1 MILLKFLLRQI
12 FLLSLLLSGI
22 IYAQTGPNDDFDGD
36 GIINS
41 VDIDDDNDG
50 ISDAV
55 ESPSCFYAIN
65 QWNTLA
71 KPASAV
77 TVSSGLTTTVSNFSQ
92 LLDGVNNVTA
102 VTFSTTPAQP
112 IQNANVY
119 LFTFAQPARLDALYL
134 KFNTATQFGGTTKI
148 QGSNTNNGTDWVD
161 LSAAVAQTAVTNTT
175 VNGNV
180 GVTTSIKYPVTLN
193 TSTSYKYIRITGVT
207 ASNIA
212 AQNASEVYFDF
223 NLSAYVASRYPRA
236 GCTDANIDGDG
247 MFPHYDLD
255 SDGDGASDAREAG
268 ATASTTP
275 NFQFPDIDT
284 NNDGLVDAV
293 DANND
298 GIVNY
303 VSTYNPN
310 ALNSQISPFLTEI
323 CNDGLDNDADGL
335 IDEFDSDCSPLAT
348 CASTKTINNFEI
360 QQQITTSSGDYN
372 NYQTP
377 IVADIDKD
385 GIPDIVAFNDANNSI
400 SVLNSTTLVPKFS
413 IPNTEGTFGPRPN
426 SLAVGQLD
434 GSGYLE
440 IVYFSSNNKL
450 VVMRYN
456 GSAWQKFTSN
466 AVTGV
471 NGAFGTNSTA
481 LADFDQDGVPEIYF
495 GNQIFSVNFNCSTQP
510 CITRVVD
517 GATVGTAT
525 GEGGSSVAYSFA
537 YDVLS
542 DSECTLCKGLEL
554 IAGNQVYAVDVA
566 TGQVQLARN
575 FTGGPTNPDG
585 PTAIADINLDGLL
598 DVVVSNVNGT
608 VYAWTPQTNTL
619 IRTWAGN
626 GAGQR
631 AIPFVANVYN
641 DDLADDGI
649 INSSAIDYPE
659 VIVLVNYIL
668 TAYNFSNT
676 SSLYTL
682 TTSDLSAATSM
693 VAFDFNGD
701 GNKEIVYRDQ
711 TNMRIIYGG
720 PMAYA
725 PPGVDAERNYA
736 IFSCSSGT
744 GWEHPIVADIDAD
757 GEAEIVGSCGTSISV
772 FGSGRYPWMPARPIW
787 NQSSYNVVNVNDD
800 GSIPVYQQSILTSF
814 NGPSNQ
820 ILNTFNNQLNP
831 LELISPQGQIASP
844 DISVSNATITNPL
857 ADGSIDCSNIQIQYE
872 IANTG
877 SATMANNIYIY
888 VYDKDPRTQST
899 ASLIYQTTTTQNI
912 PAGTS
917 ITQNLQFGIPASSFP
932 VGNLYIAVNTN
943 PDMTVLI
950 DAVDFAGSYPECN
963 YSNNIFELA
972 LAGCSDI
979 DGDGI
984 ADALD
989 IDDDNDGIL
998 DAVESPVCFY
1008 TAAEAVV
1015 PVKVSTGIINSTVSS
1030 VAVIVGNDIPSMHD
1044 GVTVNGT
1051 SNHVIPAN
1059 QLGTTGVVIYKIQY
1073 PTAISLTQM
1082 AVSTATAN
1090 WGAGSFAVLE
1100 GSNDDASYIAVSAP
1114 VATSTGATKVW
1125 PVTLNTTNL
1134 YRFYRIRVSTVGST
1148 QPTFSN
1154 YEVVGSINQ
1163 STYIPSANPKP
1174 INCTVD
1180 TDGDGIPNH
1189 QDLDSDGD
1197 GCPDARESGV
1207 STNAGASAS
1216 MSASG
1221 GAIYT
1226 GGIPS
1231 GTANAY
1237 VGNGTPAQ
1245 YGVNGFF
1252 NGIETTLDSG
1262 LYNGTY
1268 TYPFAISN
1276 AISLCADTDG
1286 DGINDFVDID
1296 DDNDGVVDA
1305 LESPSC
1311 FYTASEWNTGPK
1323 PFYGVT
1329 ISSGLTTTTANFSQL
1344 IDGVSGTTAVA
1355 FSASPAQS
1363 NANADVYLFNFAQ
1376 PVKLDALYLQF
1387 NTTTQFGGVT
1397 KIQGS
1402 NTNNGSDW
1410 VDLSASIGA
1419 VPATNITAN
1428 GAVSVT
1434 SSIKYPVTLNTA
1446 TAYKYIRI
1454 TGGATASNMIAANA
1468 SEVYFDFNNAS
1479 YIASSYPKTTCA
1491 SDTDGDG
1498 ILNHLDLD
1506 SDGDGCSDAME
1517 GGATSNL
1524 TANYKFTGPV
1534 GTNGLDNSLE
1544 TADNGIVTYVSTYN
1558 MYAIEASIKACTDT
1572 DGDGIVDVID
1582 IDDDNDGVLDIVESP
1597 PCAIV
1602 DRDDTSNRLAWDFEQ
1617 TLHTLPT
1624 TEYNAAQTQPY
1635 NVRTFGPGV
1644 VDVSGANVLKFTGAT
1659 AANFD
1664 DAVANGDYMQYYF
1677 TTTSTYL
1684 SIDKIYN
1691 FTIQSPLKQGVII
1704 STDPSFATYTVLNTG
1719 AATITGSNVYN
1730 TMDTYSNYPLN
1741 LNTRYYVRFVY
1752 YGLTGTTASYVDA
1765 VGLSFNGI
1773 SNAESCLNGLDID
1786 NDGIPNRLDL
1796 DSDGDGCPDAVEAGT
1811 ATQAGAGNTSTGTL
1825 VNTGGTQT
1833 GVANAIVGN
1842 NTPAAYGSNGFYS
1855 GIETNDTSSAAYT
1868 GIYSYNQYAIV
1879 STLNLCTD
1887 TDGDGIIDLNDIDDD
1902 NDGIVDAVE
1911 SPACFYTAAEA
1922 NTITNV
1928 TSPLNAA
1935 AGDPTV
1941 NTEIATL
1948 HNGNASDA
1956 NPYNFVSQSVASGA
1970 TIFTVTYPT
1979 PVTLSSIT
1987 VTQIAS
1993 GMSINGNAFGKL
2005 YGSVDGVSYIL
2016 LTSGNGIALNTATV
2030 TFANAVTTP
2039 YRYYQIRSVG
2049 TVAAGN
2055 TAAFNTGTAGIQEIS
2070 SVIAVTP
2077 VYLASAHPKPGICS
2091 VDTDGDTIPNHLDL
2105 DSDGDGCSDLAES
2118 GVSPATDIITP
2129 LMTNNAG
2136 GSYGIANPN
2145 GSQLNPTAADV
2156 NNDGLNDSVDAD
2168 LNSITN
2174 YTSTYSNA
2182 INAAIASCTL
2192 FCYRPAVLSG
2202 TVLSTP
2208 QGITSLHRAGVDADN
2223 WPMVRKGAWTA
2234 LEAKTKGF
2242 VPNRLTIAQINLIP
2256 AGDLRE
2262 GMMVYNISSDCLYI
2276 NTDGTPT
2283 GWKCFNTQ
2291 ACPD

>member
-1 MILLKFLLRQI
+1 TFNFTQ
-12 FLLSLLLSGI
+12 
-22 IYAQTGPNDDFDGD
+22 
-36 GIINS
+36 
-41 VDIDDDNDG
+41 
-50 ISDAV
+50 
-55 ESPSCFYAIN
+55 N
-65 QWNTLA
+65 Q
-71 KPASAV
+71 
-77 TVSSGLTTTVSNFSQ
+77 
-92 LLDGVNNVTA
+92 
-102 VTFSTTPAQP
+102 
-112 IQNANVY
+112 
-119 LFTFAQPARLDALYL
+119 
-134 KFNTATQFGGTTKI
+134 NTAYSKFRLQGLAGTI
-148 QGSNTNNGTDWVD
+148 VGSQIREVKMLMPNNYIAS
-161 LSAAVAQTAVTNTT
+161 LYPK
-175 VNGNV
+175 
-180 GVTTSIKYPVTLN
+180 TS
-193 TSTSYKYIRITGVT
+193 
-207 ASNIA
+207 
-212 AQNASEVYFDF
+212 
-223 NLSAYVASRYPRA
+223 
-236 GCTDANIDGDG
+236 CTDANIDGDNIL
-247 MFPHYDLD
+247 PHFDLD
-255 SDGDGASDAREAG
+255 SDGDGYSDALEAG
-268 ATASTTP
+268 ATTNTAS
-275 NFQFPDIDT
+275 NYQFPDVDA

-293 DANND
+293 DADNN
-298 GIVNY
+298 GYVNY
-303 VSTYNPN
+303 NSTYFEY
-310 ALNSQISPFLTEI
+310 ALN
-323 CNDGLDNDADGL
+323 
-335 IDEFDSDCSPLAT
+335 
-348 CASTKTINNFEI
+348 K
-360 QQQITTSSGDYN
+360 
-372 NYQTP
+372 
-377 IVADIDKD
+377 
-385 GIPDIVAFNDANNSI
+385 
-400 SVLNSTTLVPKFS
+400 
-413 IPNTEGTFGPRPN
+413 
-426 SLAVGQLD
+426 
-434 GSGYLE
+434 
-440 IVYFSSNNKL
+440 
-450 VVMRYN
+450 
-456 GSAWQKFTSN
+456 
-466 AVTGV
+466 
-471 NGAFGTNSTA
+471 
-481 LADFDQDGVPEIYF
+481 
-495 GNQIFSVNFNCSTQP
+495 
-510 CITRVVD
+510 
-517 GATVGTAT
+517 
-525 GEGGSSVAYSFA
+525 
-537 YDVLS
+537 
-542 DSECTLCKGLEL
+542 
-554 IAGNQVYAVDVA
+554 
-566 TGQVQLARN
+566 
-575 FTGGPTNPDG
+575 
-585 PTAIADINLDGLL
+585 
-598 DVVVSNVNGT
+598 
-608 VYAWTPQTNTL
+608 
-619 IRTWAGN
+619 
-626 GAGQR
+626 
-631 AIPFVANVYN
+631 
-641 DDLADDGI
+641 
-649 INSSAIDYPE
+649 
-659 VIVLVNYIL
+659 
-668 TAYNFSNT
+668 
-676 SSLYTL
+676 
-682 TTSDLSAATSM
+682 
-693 VAFDFNGD
+693 
-701 GNKEIVYRDQ
+701 
-711 TNMRIIYGG
+711 
-720 PMAYA
+720 
-725 PPGVDAERNYA
+725 
-736 IFSCSSGT
+736 
-744 GWEHPIVADIDAD
+744 
-757 GEAEIVGSCGTSISV
+757 
-772 FGSGRYPWMPARPIW
+772 
-787 NQSSYNVVNVNDD
+787 
-800 GSIPVYQQSILTSF
+800 
-814 NGPSNQ
+814 
-820 ILNTFNNQLNP
+820 
-831 LELISPQGQIASP
+831 
-844 DISVSNATITNPL
+844 
-857 ADGSIDCSNIQIQYE
+857 NI
-872 IANTG
+872 
-877 SATMANNIYIY
+877 SATA
-888 VYDKDPRTQST
+888 DS
-899 ASLIYQTTTTQNI
+899 
-912 PAGTS
+912 
-917 ITQNLQFGIPASSFP
+917 
-932 VGNLYIAVNTN
+932 
-943 PDMTVLI
+943 
-950 DAVDFAGSYPECN
+950 
-963 YSNNIFELA
+963 
-972 LAGCSDI
+972 

-984 ADALD
+984 ADDADLDDDNDGIPDTVECGSGIQTIAGGVKNLTETLPSGLNASNALYSQYGLIIRERSKVAPYNIVRDNFNIVSHSGDADNEYIFFADAVSYSFEYYNPFTNQKRLVDRIQVSAEPATDGSTLTLVCFDDAGTVIYTGTFPDGSTMSVDTTQTLNNSKIHRFIVSGSLNTTGFDQVFVQGMSVFAGSCDTDGDGVPNHLDLDSDGDGCSDLAESGVSPVTDVSTPASINNNVGSSYGIAANKLTGSQLNPSAADTNNDGLNDSIDSDVNGVPNYTSTYNLYATNLAINACTDTDDDGINDLTD

-998 DAVESPVCFY
+998 DATESPSCFY
-1008 TAAEAVV
+1008 TSGEAGTIEV
-1015 PVKVSTGIINSTVSS
+1015 VSTSLINDDGVNVDLPFMHDEATGNVTVSNN
-1030 VAVIVGNDIPSMHD
+1030 VITDGQPINGAVIYNIEYPTKVKLTSISHYG
-1044 GVTVNGT
+1044 TTFGT
-1051 SNHVIPAN
+1051 SA
-1059 QLGTTGVVIYKIQY
+1059 TAKIQ
-1073 PTAISLTQM
+1073 
-1082 AVSTATAN
+1082 
-1090 WGAGSFAVLE
+1090 
-1100 GSNDDASYIAVSAP
+1100 GSNDKIIWDELMTAATAAIANPKVFTVNNNTANSYR
-1114 VATSTGATKVW
+1114 
-1125 PVTLNTTNL
+1125 
-1134 YRFYRIRVSTVGST
+1134 YYRIVKVAGTTTSAIT
-1148 QPTFSN
+1148 TF
-1154 YEVVGSINQ
+1154 EITSIQN
-1163 STYIPSANPKP
+1163 TAGYIPSANPKP

-1245 YGVNGFF
+1245 YGTNGFF
-1252 NGIETTLDSG
+1252 NGIETTVESG

-1311 FYTASEWNTGPK
+1311 FYTASEWNTGAK

-1363 NANADVYLFNFAQ
+1363 NANANVYLFNFAQ

-1419 VPATNITAN
+1419 GPATNITAN

-1434 SSIKYPVTLNTA
+1434 TSIKYPVTLNTA

-1524 TANYKFTGPV
+1524 TANYKFTGSV

-1558 MYAIEASIKACTDT
+1558 MYAIKASIKACTDT

-1582 IDDDNDGVLDIVESP
+1582 IDDDNDGVLDVVESP
-1597 PCAIV
+1597 SCAIV
-1602 DRDDTSNRLAWDFEQ
+1602 DRDDASNVLVWDFEQ

-1684 SIDKIYN
+1684 SIDKISNY
-1691 FTIQSPLKQGVII
+1691 TIQAPLKEGVII
-1704 STDPSFATYTVLNTG
+1704 STDPSFATYTVLTTG
-1719 AATITGSNVYN
+1719 ATTVTGGNIVYN

-1741 LNTRYYVRFVY
+1741 LNTRYYVRFIY

-1786 NDGIPNRLDL
+1786 NDGIPNHLDL

-1811 ATQAGAGNTSTGTL
+1811 ASQAGAGNTSAGTL
-1825 VNTGGTQT
+1825 VNTSGTQT

-1842 NTPAAYGSNGFYS
+1842 NTPAAYGTNGFYS

-1902 NDGIVDAVE
+1902 NDGIADAVE

-1935 AGDPTV
+1935 AGDPTA

-1948 HNGNASDA
+1948 HNGNTSDA

-1979 PVTLSSIT
+1979 PVTLSSLT

-1993 GMSINGNAFGKL
+1993 GMSTNASTFGKL

-2016 LTSGNGIALNTATV
+2016 LTSGNGIALNTTSV

-2077 VYLASAHPKPGICS
+2077 VYLASAHPKPVICS

-2129 LMTNNAG
+2129 LLTNNAG

-2145 GSQLNPTAADV
+2145 GSQLNPTAADT

-2242 VPNRLTIAQINLIP
+2242 VPNRLTLAQINLIP